1 MDENFLEQR
10 LAKRKNDGLLRTLK
24 QSQGLIDFCSN
35 DYLGFANSGE
45 LQSLIAQFPVPPQHT
60 VLGSRGSRLLA
71 GNTVFA
77 EELEKFIAGFHRAE
91 SGLLFNSGYDANSGF
106 FSAVPRKGDIVIYDA
121 LIHASVHDGM
131 RLSKAATMSFLH
143 NNSDDLRAKL
153 ESITAAR
160 PDSQEVFVAVESIYS
175 MDGDLA
181 ALSSFGE
188 ICEKYR
194 ARLVVDEA
202 HATGIIGKEG
212 KGLVNELGLEKKVF
226 ARLHTF
232 GKALG
237 THGAILLGSN
247 VLRSYLINF
256 ARPFIYSTALP
267 YPALVAIR
275 CAYEL
280 LPKAD
285 QQRNM
290 LQQLITVFKQEM
302 KIMSGFEI
310 LESSSPVQS
319 VIVPGNERVRAVAA
333 SLQAAGFDVRPIV
346 APTVPAG
353 RERLRICLHAYNTD
367 EEVRHLAAKMKAF
380 AERGWY

>member
-1 MDENFLEQR
+1 MNEDFLAQR
-10 LAKRKNDGLLRTLK
+10 LAKRKEQGLLRLLK
-24 QSQGLIDFCSN
+24 LNEGLIDFCSN

-45 LQSLIAQFPVPPQHT
+45 LQSLIAHFPVPPQHT

-71 GNTVFA
+71 GNTAFA
-77 EELEKFIAGFHRAE
+77 EELEQFIADFHRAE
-91 SGLLFNSGYDANSGF
+91 SGLICNSGYDANAGF
-106 FSAVPRKGDIVIYDA
+106 FAAIPRKGDIVLYDE

-131 RLSKAATMSFLH
+131 RMSKAAAISFLH
-143 NNSDDLRAKL
+143 NDIEDLREKL
-153 ESITAAR
+153 EGINESK
-160 PDSQEVFVAVESIYS
+160 PDSQEVFVAVESVYS

-181 ALSSFGE
+181 ALSAFSE
-188 ICEKYR
+188 TCEKFN
-194 ARLVVDEA
+194 ARLIVDEA

-237 THGAILLGSN
+237 THGAILLGSKL
-247 VLRSYLINF
+247 LRSYLINF

-285 QQRNM
+285 QQRSQLM
-290 LQQLITVFKQEM
+290 QLIRQFKKEM
-302 KIMSGFEI
+302 KLMTGFEV
-310 LESSSPVQS
+310 LESSSPIQS
-319 VIVPGNERVRAVAA
+319 VIIPGNERVRKVAE

-353 RERLRICLHAYNTD
+353 RERLRICLHAYNTE
-367 EEVRHLAAKMKAF
+367 EEVKKLFGNLMSFGAR
-380 AERGWY
+380 

>member
-1 MDENFLEQR
+1 MNEDFLAQR
-10 LAKRKNDGLLRTLK
+10 LAKRKEQGLLRSLK
-24 QSQGLIDFCSN
+24 LNEGLIDFCSN

-45 LQSLIAQFPVPPQHT
+45 LHSLIAHFPVPPQHT

-71 GNTVFA
+71 GNTAFA
-77 EELEKFIAGFHRAE
+77 EELEQFIADFHRAE
-91 SGLLFNSGYDANSGF
+91 SGLIFNSGYDANAGF
-106 FSAVPRKGDIVIYDA
+106 FAAVPRKGDIVLYDE
-121 LIHASVHDGM
+121 LIHASVHDGIRM
-131 RLSKAATMSFLH
+131 SKVAAISFLH
-143 NNSDDLRAKL
+143 NNIEDLREKL
-153 ESITAAR
+153 EGINESK
-160 PDSQEVFVAVESIYS
+160 PDSQEVFVAVESVYS

-181 ALSSFGE
+181 ALSAFSE
-188 ICEKYR
+188 TCENFN
-194 ARLVVDEA
+194 ARLIVDEA

-237 THGAILLGSN
+237 THGAILLGSKL
-247 VLRSYLINF
+247 LRSYLINF

-285 QQRNM
+285 QQRIQLM
-290 LQQLITVFKQEM
+290 QLIIQFKKEM
-302 KIMSGFEI
+302 KLMTGFEV
-310 LESSSPVQS
+310 LESSSPIQS
-319 VIVPGNERVRAVAA
+319 VIIPGNERVRKVAE

-353 RERLRICLHAYNTD
+353 RERLRICLHAYNTE
-367 EEVRHLAAKMKAF
+367 EEVRRLTGKLTAF
-380 AERGWY
+380 VTR